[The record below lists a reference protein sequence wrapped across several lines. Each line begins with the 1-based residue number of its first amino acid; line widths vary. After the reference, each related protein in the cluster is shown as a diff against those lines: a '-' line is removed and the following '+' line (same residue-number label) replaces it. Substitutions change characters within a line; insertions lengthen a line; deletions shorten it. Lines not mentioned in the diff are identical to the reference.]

1 MSDNTANTPIDSLE
15 FDQIKTNLKDYL
27 RGQQQFKD
35 YDFEGSSLSIIL
47 DILAYNTH
55 YQAYYAN
62 MAANESFLDSA
73 VIRQSVVSLAKHLDY
88 VPRSKK
94 AATLVVD
101 VFYENN
107 TESFTDD
114 VIAGRVFLAKNQVFR
129 GVDQNGKAINFV
141 NLQTH
146 QVTREGG
153 VNAARG
159 VVLSQGNLKSISFVA
174 NTSETAAPV
183 FTIPDRNVD
192 VDTLSIVVQRSTTV
206 TDGSANLW
214 VRGRDI
220 TKLSG
225 DTRVFFV
232 QEGSDGLWQF
242 YFGDGI
248 LGRQIQNGNLITA
261 NYLVTAGSV
270 GNGIGFND
278 DIRLAGTVANVISV
292 AVQTEDDGTIIPSFG
307 GEDEESVSSIKFYAP
322 RTYQA
327 QERAVTADD
336 YLAVLGREY
345 SSRADSYFIWGGEE
359 NIPPQY
365 GKVFIS
371 IRPKQGRRLSFGEK
385 QAIEKSILGERNL
398 VTITPE
404 VVDPDFLY
412 IIPTVTVY
420 YDEAKTLLNSQ
431 GVASKVRD
439 FISAYNTEEL
449 GGFQKNFRSSNFTSL
464 VDALAPTINSNTLEL
479 KLSKALEPALGR
491 SATYTIRFD
500 NALYHPID
508 GYIPIISSESFLYRD
523 DTSSALVKPNVSAY
537 LEDDGFG
544 NIRIY
549 KIVNNAKI
557 TIKSNIGSVDY
568 ETGLITLKNFAPVSL
583 AGGRTE
589 IRITVQPRDKDIF
602 SRRNQILE
610 IDTDIA
616 AVTAIPEKTKIYNS
630 STDSAFPR

>member
-1 MSDNTANTPIDSLE
+1 MSNESNTPIDSLE
-15 FDQIKTNLKDYL
+15 FDQIKRNLKEYL

-35 YDFEGSSLSIIL
+35 YDFEGSSLSVIL
-47 DILAYNTH
+47 DLLAYNTH

-73 VIRQSVVSLAKHLDY
+73 SIRPSVVSLAKHLDY

-101 VFYENN
+101 LIYDNEA
-107 TESFTDD
+107 EFTDS
-114 VIAGRVFLAKNQVFR
+114 VIAGKEFIEKGRVFR
-129 GVDQNGKAINFV
+129 GVDENGKAINFT

-146 QVTREGG
+146 QVTRAGG
-153 VNAARG
+153 INAARG
-159 VVLSQGNLKSISFVA
+159 VVLSQGTLKAVSFVA
-174 NTSETAAPV
+174 NTTETVSPT
-183 FTIPDRNVD
+183 FTIPDKNID
-192 VDTLSIVVQRSTTV
+192 IDTLYIKVQKSVTT

-214 VRGRDI
+214 QRARDI
-220 TKLSG
+220 TKLNG
-225 DTRVFFV
+225 DTRAFFV

-248 LGRQIQNGNLITA
+248 LGRQIQNGNLVVA
-261 NYLVTAGSV
+261 NYLVTSGSG

-278 DIRLAGTVANVISV
+278 DIRLAGARPQNFLTVS
-292 AVQTEDDGTIIPSFG
+292 VQTEDDGTIIASFG
-307 GEDEESVSSIKFYAP
+307 GEDEETVNSIKFYAP

-345 SSRADSYFIWGGEE
+345 SQRADSFFIWGGEE

-412 IIPTVTVY
+412 IVPTVTVY
-420 YDEAKTLLNSQ
+420 YDEGKTTLNAE
-431 GVASKVRD
+431 GVAKKIQD
-439 FISAYNTEEL
+439 FIVLFNNDEL

-464 VDALAPTINSNTLEL
+464 IDALAPAINSNSMEM
-479 KLSKALEPALGR
+479 KLAKALEPSLGR
-491 SATYTIRFD
+491 SATYSVRFD
-500 NALYHPID
+500 NPLYHPID
-508 GYIPIISSESFLYRD
+508 GYIPILTSESFNYQD
-523 DTSSALVKPNVSAY
+523 ATSTALVKPIVPAY

-544 NIRIY
+544 NVRVY
-549 KIVNNAKI
+549 KIVNNGKV
-557 TIKSNIGSVDY
+557 TIKPNIGTLDY
-568 ETGLITLKNFAPVSL
+568 ETGLLTLKNFKAESL

-589 IRITVQPRDKDIF
+589 IRLTVQPRGKDVF
-602 SRRNQILE
+602 ARRNQIIE
-610 IDTDIA
+610 IDTDNA
-616 AVTAIPEKTKIYNS
+616 SVTAVPEKTQIYNS
-630 STDSAFPR
+630 STDSPFLR

>member
-1 MSDNTANTPIDSLE
+1 MSNNTANTPIDSLE

-47 DILAYNTH
+47 DLLAYNTH

-73 VIRQSVVSLAKHLDY
+73 VIRPSVVSLAKHLDY

-101 VFYENN
+101 VLYDN
-107 TESFTDD
+107 TVTDQ
-114 VIAGRVFLAKNQVFR
+114 VIGGKLFLEKNRVFR

-146 QVTREGG
+146 QVTRQGG

-159 VVLSQGNLKSISFVA
+159 VVLSQGTLKSVSFIA
-174 NTSETAAPV
+174 NTTEIVAPT
-183 FTIPDRNVD
+183 FTIPDKNID
-192 VDTLSIVVQRSTTV
+192 IDTLNIIVQRSTT
-206 TDGSANLW
+206 TTEGSANLW

-232 QEGSDGLWQF
+232 QEGSNGFWQF
-242 YFGDGI
+242 YFGDGV

-261 NYLVTAGSV
+261 TYLTTSGSA
-270 GNGIGFND
+270 GNGIGYND
-278 DIRLAGTVANVISV
+278 DIRYAGNIENALSV
-292 AVQTEDDGTIIPSFG
+292 SVQTEDDGTVIPSFG
-307 GEDEESVSSIKFYAP
+307 GEDEESVDSIKFYAP

-412 IIPTVTVY
+412 IIPTITVY
-420 YDEAKTLLNSQ
+420 YDEAKTVLNST
-431 GVASKVRD
+431 GIASKVRD
-439 FISAYNTEEL
+439 FVLIYNGEEL

-464 VDALAPTINSNTLEL
+464 IDALAPTINSNTLEL
-479 KLSKALEPALGR
+479 KLAKALEPSLGR
-491 SATYTIRFD
+491 SSTYTVRFD

-508 GYIPIISSESFLYRD
+508 GYTPILSSQSFVYQD
-523 DTSSALVKPNVSAY
+523 ATSSALVKPNVTAY
-537 LEDDGFG
+537 LEDDGYG
-544 NIRIY
+544 IVRIY
-549 KIVNNAKI
+549 KIVNNSKVI
-557 TIKSNIGSVDY
+557 IKPNIGTIDY
-568 ETGLITLKNFAPVSL
+568 ETGLVTLKNFAPVTL
-583 AGGRTE
+583 ADGRTE
-589 IRITVQPRDKDIF
+589 IRITVQPRNRDIF
-602 SRRNQILE
+602 SRRNQIIE
-610 IDTDIA
+610 IDIDGVS
-616 AVTAIPEKTKIYNS
+616 VTAVPEKTKIYNS
-630 STDSAFPR
+630 STDSTFPR

>member
-1 MSDNTANTPIDSLE
+1 MINESNTPIDSLE
-15 FDQIKTNLKDYL
+15 FDQIKQNLKEYL

-47 DILAYNTH
+47 DLLAYNTH

-73 VIRQSVVSLAKHLDY
+73 SIRPSVVSLAKHLDY

-101 VFYENN
+101 LIYEN
-107 TESFTDD
+107 EAEFTDR
-114 VIAGRVFLAKNQVFR
+114 VIAGKEFIPKGRVFR
-129 GVDQNGKAINFV
+129 GVDENGKAINFT

-146 QVTREGG
+146 QVTRVGG
-153 VNAARG
+153 INAARG
-159 VVLSQGNLKSISFVA
+159 VVLSQGNLKAVSFVA
-174 NTSETAAPV
+174 NTTEMVSPT
-183 FTIPDRNVD
+183 FTIPDKNID
-192 VDTLSIVVQRSTTV
+192 IDTLYITVQKSVTT

-214 VRGRDI
+214 QRARDI
-220 TKLSG
+220 TKLDG
-225 DTRVFFV
+225 DTRSFFV

-261 NYLVTAGSV
+261 TYLVTSGSG
-270 GNGIGFND
+270 GNGIGFAD
-278 DIRLAGTVANVISV
+278 DIRLAGVQPENLLTVS
-292 AVQTEDDGTIIPSFG
+292 VQTDDDGAIIASFG

-345 SSRADSYFIWGGEE
+345 AQRADSFFIWGGEE

-371 IRPKQGRRLSFGEK
+371 IRPRQGRRLSFGEK
-385 QAIEKSILGERNL
+385 QAIEKNVLGERNL

-412 IIPTVTVY
+412 IVPTVTVY
-420 YDEAKTLLNSQ
+420 YDEGKTTLTPE
-431 GVASKVRD
+431 GVANKIQE
-439 FISAYNTEEL
+439 FIVIFNNEEL

-464 VDALAPTINSNTLEL
+464 IDAIAPAINSNSMEM
-479 KLSKALEPALGR
+479 KLAKALEPSLGR
-491 SATYTIRFD
+491 TATYTIRFD
-500 NALYHPID
+500 NPLYHPIE
-508 GYIPIISSESFLYRD
+508 GYIPILTSQSFDYQD
-523 DTSSALVKPNVSAY
+523 ATSTALIKPVVPAY
-537 LEDDGFG
+537 IEDDGFG
-544 NIRIY
+544 NVRIY
-549 KIVNNAKI
+549 KIVNNAKV
-557 TIKSNIGSVDY
+557 TIKPNIGTLDY
-568 ETGLITLKNFAPVSL
+568 ETGLLTLKNFKPESL

-589 IRITVQPRDKDIF
+589 IRLTVEPRGKDVF
-602 SRRNQILE
+602 ARRNQIIE
-610 IDTDIA
+610 IDIDNTS
-616 AVTAIPEKTKIYNS
+616 VTAVPEKTKIYNS
-630 STDSAFPR
+630 STDSPFLR